1 MLDANDDINNKD
13 FGTFL
18 EKSDLFDILGNQ
30 HSTHSPATYIRG
42 TKTIDYIL
50 GTRNVILA
58 THRCGMAAFNTQI
71 SSDHRA
77 LWADIDIPQLLKGSI
92 PRIQLHLRQPIKSSQ
107 TKKMRKIRE
116 GAIKLFRTKQISQRL
131 KNLLRDISS
140 LTRDQ
145 AF

>member
-30 HSTHSPATYIRG
+30 HSTHSPAMYIRG

-58 THRCGMAAFNTQI
+58 TH
-71 SSDHRA
+71 
-77 LWADIDIPQLLKGSI
+77 
-92 PRIQLHLRQPIKSSQ
+92 
-107 TKKMRKIRE
+107 
-116 GAIKLFRTKQISQRL
+116 
-131 KNLLRDISS
+131 
-140 LTRDQ
+140 
-145 AF
+145 